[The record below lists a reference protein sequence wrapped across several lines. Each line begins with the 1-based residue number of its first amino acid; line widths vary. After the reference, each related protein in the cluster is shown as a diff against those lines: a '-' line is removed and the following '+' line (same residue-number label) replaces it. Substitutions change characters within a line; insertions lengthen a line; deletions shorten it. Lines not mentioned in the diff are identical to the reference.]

1 VPPIPLAFDWCQRY
15 TDWGGENRQ
24 SMPAFTPDWEHTG
37 KVSARQSHSFNGIF
51 HLMWANKYFR
61 FGPVFA
67 FLFFGLAQ
75 PYIFRYFIYKPRRFA
90 EKSTSK
96 LPIDNQSKK
105 AFPNG
110 ILRHTLPAVCFACS
124 WVSALFLFSLQHQ
137 KKKELF
143 FLLAKC
149 WVLYLLLYDLTAMNC
164 QQIN

>member
-37 KVSARQSHSFNGIF
+37 KVSARQSHNFDGIF

-124 WVSALFLFSLQHQ
+124 WVSALFLFSLQHP

-143 FLLAKC
+143 FCLQKVEYYIYFC
-149 WVLYLLLYDLTAMNC
+149 M
-164 QQIN
+164 I